1 VVDLG
6 TDGAKDRAVPREIV
20 VHGSAKGFAQ
30 EITAGNHRLS
40 ADEPQTVGGT
50 DTGPT
55 PYDLIAAALGACTS
69 MTVALYARR
78 KQWALETVTVKLGHS
93 RVHAAD
99 CANCEAK
106 DGLLDRIEV
115 EVEFHGNLDEDQ
127 RQRLLQIANQCPVH
141 KTLTSKID
149 IRTRLRGSQ

>member
-1 VVDLG
+1 MDPG
-6 TDGAKDRAVPREIV
+6 TNGVKVRAVPREIV

-30 EITAGNHRLS
+30 EITAANHRLV

-69 MTVALYARR
+69 MTVSLYARR
-78 KQWALETVTVKLGHS
+78 KQWALETVTVKLSHS

-106 DGLLDRIEV
+106 DGLLDRLEV
-115 EVEFHGNLDEDQ
+115 EVELHGNLDEEQ